1 MKRWSLVCHKY
12 VICNHLGRPPPI
24 CDYVIYGRPL
34 SYIVHAG
41 EYWRICNMRPPPNMN
56 EKGSSLT
63 VAIVIFFVCCP
74 HCHLFIQQQYFVQR
88 ARPVGARGLEK
99 VEAMHRVMPSGA
111 ITYCQC
117 HRPHRHH
124 HWCGSYKSKR
134 RGGGAAILLRRLCM
148 TSDNAQ

>member
-1 MKRWSLVCHKY
+1 
-12 VICNHLGRPPPI
+12 
-24 CDYVIYGRPL
+24 
-34 SYIVHAG
+34 
-41 EYWRICNMRPPPNMN
+41 MN

-74 HCHLFIQQQYFVQR
+74 HCHLLIQQQYFVQR

-124 HWCGSYKSKR
+124 HWFGSYKSKR